1 MAVKCKGQT
10 FIFENP
16 PHIVAHAAIVGPEE
30 SKGPYSDYFDLH
42 LDDAKYGEDS
52 WEKGEERMAA
62 NAVNLSL
69 DKASVTAADVDLML
83 GGDLLNQLITADFVA
98 RDLDAPFLG
107 IYSAC
112 ATLVEGLSLGAA
124 LMDGGFADCVVAFA
138 SSHYQTAERQYR
150 TPLEYGVQYPPYK
163 QFTVTAAGSYVLG
176 WVGGDVWITHAT
188 FGKVIDLGVTDP
200 NDLGSAMAPAAAEI
214 ILQNFKDLN
223 RGLADY
229 ELILTGDLGI
239 TGKKVLT
246 SLLEEKN
253 IMADEKLMD
262 CGGEIFGGQKQYGS
276 GGSGVGASASF
287 FGSVII
293 PRIKAGEFSR
303 ILFVGTGALLS
314 ALTVKQKESIPAI
327 AHAIVVEKIPGG

>member
-1 MAVKCKGQT
+1 MAEKTKGQT
-10 FIFENP
+10 LIFRNP
-16 PHIVAHAAIVGPEE
+16 PHIVAHASIVGPEE
-30 SKGPYSDYFDLH
+30 SKGPYSEYFDLH
-42 LDDAKYGEDS
+42 LEDAKYGKDS

-69 DKASVTAADVDLML
+69 DKASVTPADVDLML

-98 RDLDAPFLG
+98 RDLDTPFLG

-112 ATLVEGLSLGAA
+112 ATLVEGLTLGAA

-138 SSHYQTAERQYR
+138 SSHYQTAERQFR

-163 QFTVTAAGSYVLG
+163 QYTVTGAGSYVLG
-176 WVGGDVWITHAT
+176 WLGGDVWISHAT
-188 FGKVIDLGVTDP
+188 LGKVIDLGVTDP

-223 RGLADY
+223 RSINDY
-229 ELILTGDLGI
+229 DLILTGDLGI

-246 SLLEEKN
+246 VLLEEEN
-253 IMADEKLMD
+253 VIPEDKLMD
-262 CGGEIFGGQKQYGS
+262 CGAEIFGYKEEYGS
-276 GGSGVGASASF
+276 GGSGVGASATF

-293 PRIKAGEFSR
+293 PKMKAGEYR
-303 ILFVGTGALLS
+303 RVLLIGTGALLS

-327 AHAIVVEKIPGG
+327 AHAIVAERIPGG